1 MNVDRVREFLVF
13 NKTKKKRSSGKYP
26 AERLDD
32 RENWKIAKYI
42 IEFNAM
48 YRGFVFLFPIKS
60 CVLHFSKLS

>member
-13 NKTKKKRSSGKYP
+13 NKTKKRRSPGKCP
-26 AERLDD
+26 AKRLDD

-48 YRGFVFLFPIKS
+48 YRGFVFFFIIS
-60 CVLHFSKLS
+60 N